1 MDSKKIDIAAGAIKE
16 SFEEKKVE
24 LNKIIIYGSSAYLS
38 LKDCN
43 DIDIIIIS
51 KSFRKK
57 NYDERLLVFR
67 NLNRDLVK
75 KTNKPVDILYYS
87 DEEWKDN
94 SSLIIREAK
103 RNGRVI
109 YSA

>member
-1 MDSKKIDIAAGAIKE
+1 MDSKEINIAAGAIKE
-16 SFEEKKVE
+16 SFKEKKVE
-24 LNKIIIYGSSAYLS
+24 LNKIIIYGSSVYLS

-43 DIDIIIIS
+43 DIIIIS

-75 KTNKPVDILYYS
+75 KLTNLLIYYIVPM
-87 DEEWKDN
+87 K
-94 SSLIIREAK
+94 
-103 RNGRVI
+103 NGKI
-109 YSA
+109 TAL

>member
-1 MDSKKIDIAAGAIKE
+1 MDSKKNDIAAGAIKE

-51 KSFRKK
+51 KGFRKK

-75 KTNKPVDILYYS
+75 KLTNLLIYY
-87 DEEWKDN
+87 
-94 SSLIIREAK
+94 IIPMK
-103 RNGRVI
+103 NGKI
-109 YSA
+109 TAL